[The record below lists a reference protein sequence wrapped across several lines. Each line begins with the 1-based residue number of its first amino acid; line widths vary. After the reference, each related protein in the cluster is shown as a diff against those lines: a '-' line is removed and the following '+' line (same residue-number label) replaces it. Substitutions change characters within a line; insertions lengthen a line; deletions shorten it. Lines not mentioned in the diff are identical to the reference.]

1 LLPLVSAETPV
12 RFYTSTGV
20 ATRQLCREE
29 LSAYY
34 WLGRLLDKRAGTE
47 KDRVGFRRGEIAEC
61 PVHRVIEPG
70 PGFL

>member
-1 LLPLVSAETPV
+1 LEGGTPS
-12 RFYTSTGV
+12 RTSGETST
-20 ATRQLCREE
+20 
-29 LSAYY
+29 
-34 WLGRLLDKRAGTE
+34 GTE